1 MSAEHLAT
9 TSGELPARA
18 DPSGLGHRLGLLWYR
33 IRTSPLTLVGLGII
47 LLVLL
52 VMALAPLLAPHDP
65 NVVDLAARL
74 APPSRAHW
82 FGTDEVGRDLF
93 SRILYGSRQ
102 SVSVA
107 LFVVPVSG
115 ILGSI
120 VGCFAG
126 SMGGRV
132 DTVIMRATDIMLSVP
147 SLVLTMAL
155 AAALGP
161 SLFNAM
167 LAITVVRIPC
177 YVRLA
182 RGQAL
187 VIRELNY
194 AKAARAFGASR
205 WHVVRWHVL
214 RNAMPPIIVQATL
227 DVGGT
232 ILMAAALGFIGL
244 GAQQPTAE
252 WGAMVATGRN
262 FILDQWWCSAF
273 PGFAILLTA
282 TGCNLFGDGLR
293 DVLDPKQK
301 GR

>member
-1 MSAEHLAT
+1 M
-9 TSGELPARA
+9 
-18 DPSGLGHRLGLLWYR
+18 
-33 IRTSPLTLVGLGII
+33 II
-47 LLVLL
+47 ALVLL
-52 VMALAPLLAPHDP
+52 LLPLAPWMAPHDP
-65 NVVDLAARL
+65 NAVNLEQRL
-74 APPSRAHW
+74 LPPSAAHW

-93 SRILYGSRQ
+93 SRILYGSQQ
-102 SVSVA
+102 SVSVG
-107 LFVVPVSG
+107 LFVVAVAGVIGTLLGCISG
-115 ILGSI
+115 I
-120 VGCFAG
+120 
-126 SMGGRV
+126 MGGKV
-132 DTVIMRATDIMLSVP
+132 DTVLMRVTDIVLSVP

-167 LAITVVRIPC
+167 LAITVVRIPF

-187 VIRELNY
+187 IIREMNY
-194 AKAARAFGASR
+194 AKAANTFGASR
-205 WHVVRWHVL
+205 WHVVRWHVA
-214 RNAMPPIIVQATL
+214 RNALPPLIVQATL

-262 FILDQWWCSAF
+262 YILDQWWYSAF
-273 PGFAILLTA
+273 PGFAILFTA
-282 TGCNLFGDGLR
+282 TGFNLFGDGLR
-293 DVLDPKQK
+293 DILDPKQK

>member
-1 MSAEHLAT
+1 METTLAGIET
-9 TSGELPARA
+9 LPAVR
-18 DPSGLGHRLGLLWYR
+18 PKPKGFRHSLGLMWYR
-33 IRTSPLTLVGLGII
+33 VRKSPLTLAGMAVIV
-47 LLVLL
+47 LVLAT
-52 VMALAPLLAPHDP
+52 MALAGVLAPHDP
-65 NVVDLAARL
+65 NVVDLEHRL
-74 APPSRAHW
+74 LPPSGAHW
-82 FGTDEVGRDLF
+82 FGTDEVGRDLL
-93 SRILYGSRQ
+93 SRILFGSRQ

-115 ILGSI
+115 LIGSV
-120 VGCFAG
+120 VGCFSGAL
-126 SMGGRV
+126 GGRA
-132 DTVIMRATDIMLSVP
+132 DTAIMRATDIVLSVP

-167 LAITVVRIPC
+167 IAITIVRIPC

-187 VIRELNY
+187 LIRELNY
-194 AKAARAFGASR
+194 ARAAQTFGASK

-262 FILDQWWCSAF
+262 FILDQWWYSAF
-273 PGFAILLTA
+273 PGFAILITA
-282 TGCNLFGDGLR
+282 TGFNLFGDGLR
-293 DVLDPKQK
+293 DVLDPKRQN
-301 GR
+301 

>member
-1 MSAEHLAT
+1 M
-9 TSGELPARA
+9 G
-18 DPSGLGHRLGLLWYR
+18 DRLGLLWYR
-33 IRTSPLTLVGLGII
+33 VRGSPLTLAGLGVIV
-47 LLVLL
+47 LVLA
-52 VMALAPLLAPHDP
+52 VMALASALAPFDP
-65 NVVDLAARL
+65 NLVDLGQRL
-74 APPSRAHW
+74 APPSASHW

-107 LFVVPVSG
+107 LFVVPVAG
-115 ILGSI
+115 TLGSTI
-120 VGCFAG
+120 GCFSG
-126 SMGGRV
+126 SFGGRA
-132 DTVIMRATDIMLSVP
+132 DAVIMRLTDIMLSVP

-167 LAITVVRIPC
+167 LAITVVRIPF

-194 AKAARAFGASR
+194 TKAARAFGASR

-262 FILDQWWCSAF
+262 FILDQWWYSAF
-273 PGFAILLTA
+273 PGLAILVTA
-282 TGCNLFGDGLR
+282 TGFNLFGDGLR
-293 DVLDPKQK
+293 DVLDPRQK
-301 GR
+301 AG

>member
-1 MSAEHLAT
+1 MSAAIAETLV
-9 TSGELPARA
+9 PAFDRN
-18 DPSGLGHRLGLLWYR
+18 SLGNRLGLVWYKVR
-33 IRTSPLTLVGLGII
+33 QSPLTLYGLAII
-47 LLVLL
+47 TV
-52 VMALAPLLAPHDP
+52 VFATMALAGVIAPYDP
-65 NVVDLAARL
+65 NAVSLEQRL
-74 APPSRAHW
+74 LPPSALHW

-102 SVSVA
+102 SVSVG
-107 LFVVPVSG
+107 LFVVPVAG
-115 ILGSI
+115 IIGSTLGCFSGSI
-120 VGCFAG
+120 
-126 SMGGRV
+126 GGKV
-132 DTVIMRATDIMLSVP
+132 DMVMMRITDIVLSVP

-167 LAITVVRIPC
+167 LAITVVRIPS
-177 YVRLA
+177 YIRLA

-187 VIRELNY
+187 IIREMNY
-194 AKAARAFGASR
+194 SKASLTFGASR

-214 RNAMPPIIVQATL
+214 INALPPLIVQATL

-262 FILDQWWCSAF
+262 YILDQWWYSGF
-273 PGFAILLTA
+273 PGFAILITA
-282 TGCNLFGDGLR
+282 TGFNLFGDGLR
-293 DVLDPKQK
+293 DNLDPKQK
-301 GR
+301 AS

>member
-1 MSAEHLAT
+1 
-9 TSGELPARA
+9 
-18 DPSGLGHRLGLLWYR
+18 
-33 IRTSPLTLVGLGII
+33 V
-47 LLVLL
+47 
-52 VMALAPLLAPHDP
+52 
-65 NVVDLAARL
+65 
-74 APPSRAHW
+74 
-82 FGTDEVGRDLF
+82 
-93 SRILYGSRQ
+93 
-102 SVSVA
+102 
-107 LFVVPVSG
+107 
-115 ILGSI
+115 
-120 VGCFAG
+120 
-126 SMGGRV
+126 
-132 DTVIMRATDIMLSVP
+132 LSVP

-187 VIRELNY
+187 LIREMNY
-194 AKAARAFGASR
+194 AKAARTFGGSP
-205 WHVVRWHVL
+205 WHIVRWHVL
-214 RNAMPPIIVQATL
+214 RNALAPLIVQGTL

-262 FILDQWWCSAF
+262 FILDQWWYSAF
-273 PGFAILLTA
+273 PGLAILITA

>member
-1 MSAEHLAT
+1 M
-9 TSGELPARA
+9 
-18 DPSGLGHRLGLLWYR
+18 RL
-33 IRTSPLTLVGLGII
+33 
-47 LLVLL
+47 
-52 VMALAPLLAPHDP
+52 
-65 NVVDLAARL
+65 
-74 APPSRAHW
+74 
-82 FGTDEVGRDLF
+82 
-93 SRILYGSRQ
+93 
-102 SVSVA
+102 
-107 LFVVPVSG
+107 
-115 ILGSI
+115 
-120 VGCFAG
+120 
-126 SMGGRV
+126 
-132 DTVIMRATDIMLSVP
+132 TDIMLSVP

-167 LAITVVRIPC
+167 LAITVVRIPF

-194 AKAARAFGASR
+194 AKASRAFGAGH
-205 WHVVRWHVL
+205 WHLVRWHVL
-214 RNAMPPIIVQATL
+214 KNALPPIIVQATL

-262 FILDQWWCSAF
+262 FILDQWWYSAF
-273 PGFAILLTA
+273 PGFAILITA
-282 TGCNLFGDGLR
+282 TGFNLFGDGLR

-301 GR
+301 AG

>member
-1 MSAEHLAT
+1 MGTASAEALT
-9 TSGELPARA
+9 PAVFDRNR
-18 DPSGLGHRLGLLWYR
+18 LGSRLGLVWYKVHQ
-33 IRTSPLTLVGLGII
+33 SPLTLYGLAII
-47 LLVLL
+47 LAVFAT
-52 VMALAPLLAPHDP
+52 MALAGVLAPFDP
-65 NVVDLAARL
+65 NAVDLGQRL
-74 APPSRAHW
+74 LPPSAAHW

-102 SVSVA
+102 SVSVG

-115 ILGSI
+115 VIGSTLGCFSGSI
-120 VGCFAG
+120 
-126 SMGGRV
+126 GGKV
-132 DTVIMRATDIMLSVP
+132 DMVMMRLTDIVLSVP

-167 LAITVVRIPC
+167 LAITVVRIPS
-177 YVRLA
+177 YIRLA

-187 VIRELNY
+187 IIREMNY
-194 AKAARAFGASR
+194 SKASLTFGASR
-205 WHVVRWHVL
+205 WHIVRWHVL
-214 RNAMPPIIVQATL
+214 INALPPLIVQATL

-262 FILDQWWCSAF
+262 YILDQWWYSGF
-273 PGFAILLTA
+273 PGFAILVTA
-282 TGCNLFGDGLR
+282 TGFNLFGDGLR
-293 DVLDPKQK
+293 DLLDPKQK
-301 GR
+301 AN

>member
-1 MSAEHLAT
+1 MMAT
-9 TSGELPARA
+9 ALREPEARPAVSS
-18 DPSGLGHRLGLLWYR
+18 DDHGLGHQAGFLWYR
-33 IRTSPLTLVGLGII
+33 VRQSPLTMAGLTVMV
-47 LLVLL
+47 LVLL
-52 VMALAPLLAPHDP
+52 IMALAGVLAPHNP
-65 NVVDLAARL
+65 NMVDLEHRL
-74 APPSRAHW
+74 LPPCRDYW

-102 SVSVA
+102 SVAVA

-115 ILGSI
+115 ITGS
-120 VGCFAG
+120 VLGCFSG
-126 SMGGRV
+126 SVGGVV
-132 DTVIMRATDIMLSVP
+132 DTVIMRCTDIVLSVP
-147 SLVLTMAL
+147 SLVLTLAL

-167 LAITVVRIPC
+167 LAITMVRIPF

-187 VIRELNY
+187 LIRELNY
-194 AKAARAFGASR
+194 SRASVAFGASR

-232 ILMAAALGFIGL
+232 ILLAAALGFIGL

-262 FILDQWWCSAF
+262 YILDQWWYSAF
-273 PGFAILLTA
+273 PGFAILITA
-282 TGCNLFGDGLR
+282 MGCNLFGDGLR
-293 DVLDPKQK
+293 DILDPRQK